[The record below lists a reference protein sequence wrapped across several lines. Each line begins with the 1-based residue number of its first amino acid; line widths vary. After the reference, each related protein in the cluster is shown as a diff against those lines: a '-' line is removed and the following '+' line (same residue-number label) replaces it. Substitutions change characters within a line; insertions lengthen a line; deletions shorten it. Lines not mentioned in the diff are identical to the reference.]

1 MNLTTAVTKEI
12 TFDCAHMLSGHRGKC
27 ANLHGHT
34 YKVQVAIVG
43 VPKHDKGSDCGMV
56 LDFGDL
62 KEVLQDHIV
71 NVYDHAVIFSAEP
84 FRNEAEEELLDWA
97 RRNKMRYHIMNGR
110 TTSETMAY
118 EMQLEISNALRY
130 VSIPFDH
137 VSVRVWETPT
147 SFAEV

>member
-1 MNLTTAVTKEI
+1 MITAVTKEI

-43 VPKHDKGSDCGMV
+43 VPKHDKGSDYGMV

-71 NVYDHAVIFSAEP
+71 NVYDHAIIFSAES
-84 FRNEAEEELLDWA
+84 FRNEAEEELFEWA
-97 RRNKMRYHIMNGR
+97 RKYNMRYHIMNGR
-110 TTSETMAY
+110 TTSETMAH
-118 EMQLEISNALRY
+118 EMQLDISNALKH
-130 VSIPFDH
+130 VNIPFDH

>member
-1 MNLTTAVTKEI
+1 MTTAVTKEI

-34 YKVQVAIVG
+34 YKVQVTILG
-43 VPKHDKGSDCGMV
+43 ELKDSGSSLGMV

-62 KEVLQDHIV
+62 KGVLQDHIV
-71 NVYDHAVIFSAEP
+71 SVYDHAIIFSAEP
-84 FRNEAEEELLDWA
+84 FRNKAEEELLDWA

-110 TTSETMAY
+110 TTSETMAH
-118 EMQLEISNALRY
+118 EMQLDIQIAL
-130 VSIPFDH
+130 SQINILFDH

>member
-1 MNLTTAVTKEI
+1 MTTAVTKEI

-34 YKVQVAIVG
+34 YKVQVAVVG
-43 VPKHDKGSDCGMV
+43 VPKHDKGSDYGMV

-62 KEVLQDHIV
+62 KEVLQDRII
-71 NVYDHAVIFSAEP
+71 NVYDHAIIFSAEP

-97 RRNKMRYHIMNGR
+97 CRNKMRYHIMNER
-110 TTSETMAY
+110 TTSETMAC
-118 EMQLEISNALRY
+118 EMQQDISNALRH
-130 VSIPFDH
+130 VNIPFDH

>member
-1 MNLTTAVTKEI
+1 MITAVTKEI

-34 YKVQVAIVG
+34 YKVQVTIVG
-43 VPKHDKGSDCGMV
+43 VPKHDKSSDYGMV

-71 NVYDHAVIFSAEP
+71 SVYDHAIIFSAEP
-84 FRNEAEEELLDWA
+84 FRNEAEEELLNWA

-110 TTSETMAY
+110 TTSETMAH
-118 EMQLEISNALRY
+118 EMQLDIQIALRH
-130 VSIPFDH
+130 VNIPFDH

>member
-1 MNLTTAVTKEI
+1 MTMAVTKEI

-34 YKVQVAIVG
+34 YKVQVTILG
-43 VPKHDKGSDCGMV
+43 ELKDSGSSLGMV

-62 KEVLQDHIV
+62 KEVLQDRIV
-71 NVYDHAVIFSAEP
+71 NVYDHAIIFSAEP

-110 TTSETMAY
+110 TTSETMAH
-118 EMQLEISNALRY
+118 EMQLDIQIALSQIN
-130 VSIPFDH
+130 VIFEQVH
-137 VSVRVWETPT
+137 VCVWETPT